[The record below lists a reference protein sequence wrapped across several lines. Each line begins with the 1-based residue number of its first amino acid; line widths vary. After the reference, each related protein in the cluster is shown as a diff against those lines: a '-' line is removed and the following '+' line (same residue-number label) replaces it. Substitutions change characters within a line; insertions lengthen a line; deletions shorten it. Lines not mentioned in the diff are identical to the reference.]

1 VGRSLLQTTETVS
14 NTLRI
19 AASPSDSA
27 SQDGLVGYDV
37 RLTRERS
44 PVEHQHISR
53 GARQTLSASSL

>member
-44 PVEHQHISR
+44 PVRTWVLITSLEH
-53 GARQTLSASSL
+53 AV